1 MHTIVISPSILWNE
15 KLAKF
20 SNKIEKLV
28 KFTLDQQNFPK
39 FSKRI
44 IDKMIKF
51 VFLKNY
57 IAPW

>member
-1 MHTIVISPSILWNE
+1 M
-15 KLAKF
+15 AKF

-39 FSKRI
+39 LSKTI

-51 VFLKNY
+51 VFLKKF